1 MDYRQRQYSLSTPL
15 YHLGPP
21 ALLCLQAVRT
31 MTLLCLQTVGTAA
44 LLCLGSRH
52 YGLTLP
58 SGSRHC
64 GLTLPRQSAL
74 RPYSAS
80 AVSTT
85 ALLCLQAVGTTAL
98 AHTTLWPYA
107 VVHNPHTH
115 SLTHTYLLTH
125 LLSTVLSI
133 PIPPVKHT
141 HVGSDHCHYWVC
153 TSAVLGTLAAALR
166 QSSTSITVLCRTFRP
181 ASQCCVGTHTH
192 STSTTVLCRHFDRRH
207 SAMSAGALAP
217 SRQSSVVRLPRLLD
231 CTALP
236 RFTSRLPGSPRQHVG
251 CALPRVA

>member
-1 MDYRQRQYSLSTPL
+1 MLRAAHSLRLIQATVRCGVVETPGHRLRSIAIVPFAHYYAHYIQCTVAIFSTGALLCTTAELGTKVLRRYGMDYRQRQYSLSTPL

-31 MTLLCLQTVGTAA
+31 MALLCLQTVGTAA

-58 SGSRHC
+58 SGSRHR

-153 TSAVLGTLAAALR
+153 TSAVLGT
-166 QSSTSITVLCRTFRP
+166 QSSEYIGKYKV
-181 ASQCCVGTHTH
+181 
-192 STSTTVLCRHFDRRH
+192 
-207 SAMSAGALAP
+207 
-217 SRQSSVVRLPRLLD
+217 
-231 CTALP
+231 
-236 RFTSRLPGSPRQHVG
+236 
-251 CALPRVA
+251 

>member
-31 MTLLCLQTVGTAA
+31 MALLCLQAVGTAA
-44 LLCLGSRH
+44 LLCLGSRY

-58 SGSRHC
+58 SGSRHR
-64 GLTLPRQSAL
+64 GLTLPSGSRHYG
-74 RPYSAS
+74 P
-80 AVSTT
+80 
-85 ALLCLQAVGTTAL
+85 GPH
-98 AHTTLWPYA
+98 HTTLWPYA

-115 SLTHTYLLTH
+115 SLTHTCLLTH
-125 LLSTVLSI
+125 LLRTVLSI

-141 HVGSDHCHYWVC
+141 HVGSDHRHYWVC